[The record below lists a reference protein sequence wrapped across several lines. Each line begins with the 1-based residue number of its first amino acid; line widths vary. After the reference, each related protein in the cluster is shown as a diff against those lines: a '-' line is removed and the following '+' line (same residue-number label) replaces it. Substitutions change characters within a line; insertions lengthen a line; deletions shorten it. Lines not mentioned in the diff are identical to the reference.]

1 MRFLITI
8 IFLIC
13 VGFCL
18 NASGIVFT
26 FYGQV
31 VDGFP
36 GVPLEPVQMGPNGDY
51 EYVGVNPLVQILLNG
66 GVVAETT
73 VGAGMYELPVEGN
86 FYKEV
91 NLTGVREGDVFEC
104 RAYSSPTEWGSFGES
119 EGQTYTYSLPVPS
132 DFIFDFGTIHVLIPE
147 PSLIIPAIHFLL
159 IYRRRS

>member
-13 VGFCL
+13 AGLCFD
-18 NASGIVFT
+18 ASGIVFT
-26 FYGQV
+26 FEGQV
-31 VDGFP
+31 ILEPSGI
-36 GVPLEPVQMGPNGDY
+36 PLEPIEMGPNGDY